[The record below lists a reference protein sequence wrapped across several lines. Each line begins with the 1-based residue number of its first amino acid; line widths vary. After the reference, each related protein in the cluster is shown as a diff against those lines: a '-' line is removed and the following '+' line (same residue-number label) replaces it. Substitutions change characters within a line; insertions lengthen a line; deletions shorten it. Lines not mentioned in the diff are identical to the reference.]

1 MGRAAEVVAAR
12 ARVYLK
18 SDKYISVQIFLSD
31 KDGTT
36 EDLLTRCFGGN
47 CYKHLAGR
55 YWMLSKRAELK
66 RLVDDLGEHTDP
78 KGAVR
83 TKILKYLPEE
93 LKG

>member
-1 MGRAAEVVAAR
+1 
-12 ARVYLK
+12 
-18 SDKYISVQIFLSD
+18 
-31 KDGTT
+31 
-36 EDLLTRCFGGN
+36 
-47 CYKHLAGR
+47 
-55 YWMLSKRAELK
+55 MLSKRAELK